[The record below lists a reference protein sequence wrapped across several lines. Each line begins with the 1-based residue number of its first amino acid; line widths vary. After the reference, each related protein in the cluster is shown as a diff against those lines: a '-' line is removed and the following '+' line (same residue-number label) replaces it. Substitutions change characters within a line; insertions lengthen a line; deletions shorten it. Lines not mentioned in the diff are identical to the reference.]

1 MQGKAEVLGEEK
13 IVVFGLQVLEL
24 LSFLHSAPAGG
35 TGFFAGTIVSD
46 ERHVAKP
53 NHPDNEKASPAK
65 QQGVTGHIEGK
76 RRIPYGLPHGEHGI
90 AQMVENLP
98 RIGDEGFGITV
109 TEIEEDRG
117 DEEGTECRGGNLLI
131 DFRVRA
137 ICHMHPPFPL
147 LPAQAGAWS
156 QYSCASPA
164 WPRGGILHS
173 R

>member
-13 IVVFGLQVLEL
+13 VVVFGLQVLEL
-24 LSFLHSAPAGG
+24 LSFLQSAPPCASRLLTG
-35 TGFFAGTIVSD
+35 TVVSN

-65 QQGVTGHIEGK
+65 QQGVTGHIEGEG
-76 RRIPYGLPHGEHGI
+76 RIPYGLPHGEHGI

-98 RIGDEGFGITV
+98 RIGDEGFGIAV

-117 DEEGTECRGGNLLI
+117 DDEGAERRGGNLFI

-156 QYSCASPA
+156 QYSCASLA
-164 WPRGGILHS
+164 WLRGGILHS